1 MSATEAQS
9 IAAMTVQ
16 ALDLVVNCI
25 ESRFDQPGY
34 RIYKQLEILISY
46 AATGKDYQ
54 SILSTILEKYGYDFE
69 VRFNSQLQLFAVNFK
84 ALVKRILL

>member
-34 RIYKQLEILISY
+34 RIYKQLETLISY
-46 AATGKDYQ
+46 AASGNNYP
-54 SILSTILEKYGYDFE
+54 SILSKILEKYEYDFE
-69 VRFNSQLQLFAVNFK
+69 VRFDSQLQLFAVNFK
-84 ALVKRILL
+84 STSK